1 MFTHHRLLFQHAL
14 LSLAMFFLACSM
26 ALATPLQASDTL
38 GLSQGGFAQKR
49 EVIEILAQSDDPKTI
64 QILQALHAGKA
75 YANSEH
81 PLLIQETQGY
91 IDPFKED
98 PFNAKIVST
107 ENNSLKPIVLNNNLR
122 RLLQAAIAQ
131 FDLVAPEL
139 STRQKAVENLLRQP
153 AQAPLHLVQSAITQ
167 ESDQG
172 LKEQLR
178 LLEAFALV
186 QLVQNTG
193 SVTKASSTPF
203 SSTAE
208 QGKHEHIS
216 HAEPTFN
223 NHPQIST
230 EQLSIAV
237 ERIADSNH
245 TQALSTLN
253 QLGSTI
259 NPESTLGQA
268 IAHGIEQIE
277 KKQAYAKL
285 ANNLFSGLSL
295 GSILLLAALGLAV
308 IYGLIGVINMAHGEF
323 LMLGAYATYLTQNF
337 FRAYLPQYQD
347 YYLLMALPTAFVL
360 TALIG
365 LLIEW
370 LIIRHLYG
378 RPLESLLA
386 TFGLSLVMMQ
396 AVRIIFG
403 AQNVEVANPS
413 WLSGSFAP
421 FSQSLPDFIVPYNR
435 LIILGFSLC
444 VVLVLYLLINRTRL
458 GLFIRAV
465 TQNRGMA
472 SCVGIKTRK
481 IDAYAF
487 ALGAGIAGLGGVALS
502 QIGNVGPDLGQA
514 YIIDS
519 FMAVVLGGVGQLIGT
534 VIGAFGLGIIS
545 KLGEPLVGA
554 VLIKIIILLMII
566 VFIQKRPQG
575 LFALKGRSAEA

>member
-1 MFTHHRLLFQHAL
+1 MFTNFRLLFQHLL
-14 LSLAMFFLACSM
+14 LSLAMFFLTCSL
-26 ALATPLQASDTL
+26 ALAASLQASDTL
-38 GLSQGGFAQKR
+38 GLSQGGFEQKR
-49 EVIEILAQSDDPKTI
+49 DVIETLALSEDPRAI
-64 QILQALHAGKA
+64 QILQALHTGKA
-75 YANSEH
+75 FANSEH
-81 PLLIQETQGY
+81 PLLIQENQTY
-91 IDPFKED
+91 IDPFSAE
-98 PFNAKIVST
+98 IVT
-107 ENNSLKPIVLNNNLR
+107 VDNSSVKPILLNNNLR

-131 FDLVAPEL
+131 FDLLAPEL
-139 STRQKAVENLLRQP
+139 TTRQKAIKNLLRQP
-153 AQAPLHLVQSAITQ
+153 TQAPLLLVQSALTK
-167 ESDQG
+167 ESDKD
-172 LKEQLR
+172 LVAQLR
-178 LLEAFALV
+178 LLEAFAIV
-186 QLVQNTG
+186 QLALNPAQAEQASNTEQ
-193 SVTKASSTPF
+193 ASSAAHAI
-203 SSTAE
+203 SNS
-208 QGKHEHIS
+208 QHINT
-216 HAEPTFN
+216 EPKVN
-223 NHPQIST
+223 T
-230 EQLSIAV
+230 EQLINAV

-253 QLGSTI
+253 QLGNNTS
-259 NPESTLGQA
+259 PESTLGQA
-268 IAHGIEQIE
+268 IAHGLEQIE

-285 ANNLFSGLSL
+285 ANNVFSGLSL

-347 YYLLMALPTAFVL
+347 YYLLMALPTAFIL

-421 FSQSLPDFIVPYNR
+421 FAQSLPDFIVPYNR

-545 KLGEPLVGA
+545 KLGEPIVGA

>member
-435 LIILGFSLC
+435 LIILGFSL
-444 VVLVLYLLINRTRL
+444 
-458 GLFIRAV
+458 
-465 TQNRGMA
+465 
-472 SCVGIKTRK
+472 
-481 IDAYAF
+481 
-487 ALGAGIAGLGGVALS
+487 
-502 QIGNVGPDLGQA
+502 
-514 YIIDS
+514 
-519 FMAVVLGGVGQLIGT
+519 
-534 VIGAFGLGIIS
+534 
-545 KLGEPLVGA
+545 
-554 VLIKIIILLMII
+554 
-566 VFIQKRPQG
+566 
-575 LFALKGRSAEA
+575 